1 MRQALLIPIVG
12 LMCLI
17 APFQPIVGLYGYIW
31 FALMRPDVLA
41 FSSKPYSMALAV
53 TTLLGSLRYFFKVHL
68 LFRSPIGLGLV
79 LLQIPIFASV
89 LFAQNSS
96 LTYEQ
101 YTQYI
106 HMMVMAFLIPIFI
119 ESVAQLRWLIFVM
132 AFSLGFL
139 GSKWGV
145 YGVIHGGVRFSQGF
159 GGLLADNNA
168 FALAL
173 VMAVPFCWY
182 SRELAKGFWN
192 KAMFLGMTAA
202 TLPAIVMTFS
212 RGAALALAAVMLLIG
227 FRAKKKT
234 GFLLLALFALG
245 GAIFMVRA
253 AYLDRLA
260 TVQVSPAESSARL
273 RLIYTKVAY
282 RMWKD
287 HPLFG
292 VGFGTLNEMALMG
305 KYTELSNTHGAQ
317 VIHNTYLQ
325 MLCDS
330 GIFAFG
336 LYMTILFGGILWL
349 QGSIRRM
356 NKGHPHLA
364 IYPLAIQTSLVGFAI
379 GGTFLSRVE
388 FDLTYIVLLAAASWY
403 NIEKRLPAAVDA
415 EEVEPEKSKW
425 AKPQPAAVQV

>member
-1 MRQALLIPIVG
+1 MV
-12 LMCLI
+12 
-17 APFQPIVGLYGYIW
+17 
-31 FALMRPDVLA
+31 
-41 FSSKPYSMALAV
+41 K
-53 TTLLGSLRYFFKVHL
+53 
-68 LFRSPIGLGLV
+68 LV
-79 LLQIPIFASV
+79 
-89 LFAQNSS
+89 
-96 LTYEQ
+96 
-101 YTQYI
+101 
-106 HMMVMAFLIPIFI
+106 
-119 ESVAQLRWLIFVM
+119 
-132 AFSLGFL
+132 
-139 GSKWGV
+139 
-145 YGVIHGGVRFSQGF
+145 
-159 GGLLADNNA
+159 NA

-192 KAMFLGMTAA
+192 KTMFLGMTAA

-415 EEVEPEKSKW
+415 EEVEPEQSKW
-425 AKPQPAAVQV
+425 AKPHPGGVAGVTRPPLT